1 MLHESR
7 ATFDEKRRKELYC
20 EMQLMVRD
28 EAGQII
34 PTFPNLLDATSSK
47 VKNIILNPLGSL
59 GGLKIQNTCW
69 LET

>member
-1 MLHESR
+1 
-7 ATFDEKRRKELYC
+7 
-20 EMQLMVRD
+20 MQLMVRD

-34 PTFPNLLDATSSK
+34 PAFPNLLDATSSK